1 LAIIIESLLLE
12 VVTIDTALRNKKDL
26 PRMEHNEDLARLEQ
40 FVERLVGNHNQLKK
54 EKNELTAQLQ
64 EKQQEIIEL
73 QKTVKGLQEDRG
85 VMHNQVTGLIDRIG
99 EWEKILDNEGT
110 AQNSDS
116 GEGQARS
123 LSKESSSLFNVATEQ
138 PL

>member
-1 LAIIIESLLLE
+1 
-12 VVTIDTALRNKKDL
+12 
-26 PRMEHNEDLARLEQ
+26 MEHNEDLARLEQ

>member
-1 LAIIIESLLLE
+1 
-12 VVTIDTALRNKKDL
+12 
-26 PRMEHNEDLARLEQ
+26 MENNENLVRLEQ
-40 FVERLVGNHNQLKK
+40 FVERLIENHNQLKK

-73 QKTVKGLQEDRG
+73 QATVKSLQEDRG
-85 VMHNQVTGLIDRIG
+85 VMHNQVTGLIDKIG
-99 EWEKILDNEGT
+99 EWEKVLDTEGT

-116 GEGQARS
+116 GEGQAQS
-123 LSKESSSLFNVATEQ
+123 LSNESSSLFNVATEQ

>member
-1 LAIIIESLLLE
+1 
-12 VVTIDTALRNKKDL
+12 
-26 PRMEHNEDLARLEQ
+26 MEHNEDLERLEQ
-40 FVERLVGNHNQLKK
+40 FVERLIGNHNQLKK
-54 EKNELTAQLQ
+54 EKKELTAQLQ

-73 QKTVKGLQEDRG
+73 QETVKGLREDRG

-99 EWEKILDNEGT
+99 EWEKILDNEGPE
-110 AQNSDS
+110 QNHES
-116 GEGQARS
+116 GEGQAQS